1 MHCHV
6 IVASARQKSEYG
18 IDELLASMDA
28 ACVEAAICSVMGD
41 DQTSENDFIAAASER
56 HQGRL
61 YGYIN
66 LDPRDPQSALAELA
80 RRVGDPRFVGIK
92 LHPANHA
99 YFPFAERFRPLYSAI
114 EKTGMPVLWH
124 SGTYPNSTPLQIA
137 AVALEHPDMPCVL
150 GHFGLTDFAAESV
163 AAARLAANVY
173 ADTSIQTSLPLLRAF
188 VDEVGPHRL
197 LWGSDFPLYV
207 TGYEL
212 AKVALLEL
220 APADRELVAGGNARR
235 LYRI

>member
-173 ADTSIQTSLPLLRAF
+173 ADTSIQTSLPLMRAF
-188 VDEVGPHRL
+188 IDEIGPQRL